1 MKKIWYVILFLW
13 SSVSA
18 QDIHFSQF
26 DYNPI
31 FQNPGNNG
39 MFDGDYRFNANYRD
53 QWRSVTVPFQTLSV
67 SAEVKNV
74 YKNLSVGL
82 ILMNDVV
89 GDGKF
94 RTIEVV
100 PSASYAINLSSDSSH
115 VIRPAVQ
122 MGLNYRQFD
131 SEAFYFDSQWNGVF
145 FDQNLPANEVFQTER
160 KGNFTLGIGA
170 TYEYI
175 QSPRKRLVA
184 GLGLFNINRPNQGF
198 FGETIMRE
206 RRLNLFTRVHYEIGF
221 DWDIIPSMQ
230 LNFQGTYR
238 ELIIGSQVRYILV
251 DRLGDYKA
259 IYFGGYLRG
268 GDAGYLMVGMDYQ
281 NWWGGIS
288 YDLNFSKLY
297 VASSAR
303 GGLELSLRYI
313 IKSVKKR
320 DIFYRVCPDYI

>member
-1 MKKIWYVILFLW
+1 MRKYLLILVLIW
-13 SSVSA
+13 SSSYA

-26 DYNPI
+26 DYNPV
-31 FQNPGNNG
+31 FQNPGNTG
-39 MFDGDYRFNANYRD
+39 LFDGDYRFHANYRD
-53 QWRSVTVPFQTLSV
+53 QWRSVTVPFQTLTLSGE
-67 SAEVKNV
+67 AKNV

-82 ILMNDVV
+82 FLMNDVV

-94 RTIEVV
+94 RTLEVV
-100 PSASYAINLSSDSSH
+100 PTASYAIKLTSDSSH
-115 VIRPAVQ
+115 VIRPAIQ

-131 SEAFYFDSQWNGVF
+131 SEAFSFDSQWNGIF
-145 FDQNLPANEVFQTER
+145 FDENLATNEAFQTER
-160 KGNFTLGIGA
+160 KGNYTLGIGA

-175 QSPRKRLVA
+175 KSPRKRLVA
-184 GLGLFNINRPNQGF
+184 GVGLFNINRPNQGF
-198 FGETIMRE
+198 FGETINRE
-206 RRLNLFTRVHYEIGF
+206 RRINLFTRVHYEIGF

-238 ELIIGSQVRYILV
+238 ELIIGSQARYILV

-259 IYFGGYLRG
+259 IYFGAYFRG
-268 GDAGYLMVGMDYQ
+268 GDAGYLMAGMDYQ

-297 VASSAR
+297 VASRAR
-303 GGLELSLRYI
+303 GGLELSVRYI

>member
-1 MKKIWYVILFLW
+1 MKKAWLIILLIW
-13 SSVSA
+13 SATQA

-31 FQNPGNNG
+31 FQNPGNTG
-39 MFDGDYRFNANYRD
+39 LFDGDYRFHANYRD

-67 SAEVKNV
+67 SAEAKNV
-74 YKNLSVGL
+74 YKNLSVGMF
-82 ILMNDVV
+82 IMNDVV

-100 PSASYAINLSSDSSH
+100 PSASYTLKLTSDSAH
-115 VIRPAVQ
+115 VIRPAIQ
-122 MGLNYRQFD
+122 MGVNYRQLNSGAFSFD
-131 SEAFYFDSQWNGVF
+131 NQWNGVF
-145 FDQNLPANEVFQTER
+145 FDQNLPTNEVFQTER
-160 KGNFTLGIGA
+160 KGNLTMGIGA

-175 QSPRKRLVA
+175 KSPRKRLVA
-184 GLGLFNINRPNQGF
+184 GIGLFNINRPNHGF
-198 FGETIMRE
+198 FGEEIMRE
-206 RRLNLFTRVHYEIGF
+206 RRFNLFTRVHYDIGF

-230 LNFQGTYR
+230 FNIQGPYR
-238 ELIIGSQVRYILV
+238 ELIIGSQARYILV

-259 IYFGGYLRG
+259 IYFGGYFRG
-268 GDAGYLMVGMDYQ
+268 GDAGSLMVGMDYQ

-297 VASSAR
+297 VASRAR
-303 GGLELSLRYI
+303 GALELSLRYI

>member
-1 MKKIWYVILFLW
+1 
-13 SSVSA
+13 
-18 QDIHFSQF
+18 
-26 DYNPI
+26 
-31 FQNPGNNG
+31 
-39 MFDGDYRFNANYRD
+39 MFDGDYRFHANYRD

-67 SAEVKNV
+67 SAEAKNV

-82 ILMNDVV
+82 VLMNDVV

-198 FGETIMRE
+198 FVETIMRE
-206 RRLNLFTRVHYEIGF
+206 RRLNFFTRVHYEIGF

>member
-1 MKKIWYVILFLW
+1 
-13 SSVSA
+13 
-18 QDIHFSQF
+18 
-26 DYNPI
+26 
-31 FQNPGNNG
+31 

-67 SAEVKNV
+67 SAEAKNV

-82 ILMNDVV
+82 ILLNDVV

-115 VIRPAVQ
+115 VIRPAIQ

-184 GLGLFNINRPNQGF
+184 GLGLLNINRPNQGF

-206 RRLNLFTRVHYEIGF
+206 RRLNFFTRVHYEIGF

>member
-1 MKKIWYVILFLW
+1 
-13 SSVSA
+13 
-18 QDIHFSQF
+18 
-26 DYNPI
+26 
-31 FQNPGNNG
+31 
-39 MFDGDYRFNANYRD
+39 MFDGDYRFHANYRD

-67 SAEVKNV
+67 SAEAKNV

-82 ILMNDVV
+82 VLMNDVV

-184 GLGLFNINRPNQGF
+184 GLGLLNINRPNQGF

-206 RRLNLFTRVHYEIGF
+206 RRLNFFTRVHYEIGF

>member
-1 MKKIWYVILFLW
+1 
-13 SSVSA
+13 
-18 QDIHFSQF
+18 
-26 DYNPI
+26 
-31 FQNPGNNG
+31 
-39 MFDGDYRFNANYRD
+39 MFDGDYRFHANYRD

-67 SAEVKNV
+67 SAEAKNV

-82 ILMNDVV
+82 VLMNDVV

-184 GLGLFNINRPNQGF
+184 GLGLLNINRPNQGF

-206 RRLNLFTRVHYEIGF
+206 RRLNFFTRVHYEIGF

-320 DIFYRVCPDYI
+320 DIFYSVCPDYI

>member
-1 MKKIWYVILFLW
+1 
-13 SSVSA
+13 
-18 QDIHFSQF
+18 
-26 DYNPI
+26 
-31 FQNPGNNG
+31 
-39 MFDGDYRFNANYRD
+39 MFDGDYRFHANYRD

-67 SAEVKNV
+67 SAEAKNV

-82 ILMNDVV
+82 VLMNDVV

-100 PSASYAINLSSDSSH
+100 PSASYAIKLTSDSSH
-115 VIRPAVQ
+115 VIRPAMQ
-122 MGLNYRQFD
+122 MGLNYRQFNA
-131 SEAFYFDSQWNGVF
+131 EAFKFDSQWNGVF
-145 FDQNLPANEVFQTER
+145 FDQNLPTNEVFQTQR
-160 KGNFTLGIGA
+160 RGNYTVGVGA

-184 GLGLFNINRPNQGF
+184 GIGLFNINRPNQGF

-206 RRLNLFTRVHYEIGF
+206 RRFNLFTRVHYEIGF

-238 ELIIGSQVRYILV
+238 ELIIGSQARYILV

-297 VASSAR
+297 VASRAR

>member
-1 MKKIWYVILFLW
+1 
-13 SSVSA
+13 
-18 QDIHFSQF
+18 
-26 DYNPI
+26 
-31 FQNPGNNG
+31 

>member
-1 MKKIWYVILFLW
+1 MRKTWLIILLIWSTSY
-13 SSVSA
+13 A

-31 FQNPGNNG
+31 FQNPGNTG
-39 MFDGDYRFNANYRD
+39 LFDGDYRFHANYRD
-53 QWRSVTVPFQTLSV
+53 QWRSVTVPFQTLSL
-67 SAEVKNV
+67 SAEAKNV
-74 YKNLSVGL
+74 YKNLSVGMF
-82 ILMNDVV
+82 LMNDVV
-89 GDGKF
+89 GDGQF

-100 PSASYAINLSSDSSH
+100 PSASYAIKLTSDSSH
-115 VIRPAVQ
+115 VIRPAIQ
-122 MGLNYRQFD
+122 MGLNHRQFD
-131 SEAFYFDSQWNGVF
+131 SEAFKFDSQWNGVY
-145 FDQNLPANEVFQTER
+145 FDENLPTNEVFQTER
-160 KGNFTLGIGA
+160 KGNFTLGVGA

-184 GLGLFNINRPNQGF
+184 GIGLFNINRPNQGF
-198 FGETIMRE
+198 FGETINRE
-206 RRLNLFTRVHYEIGF
+206 RRFNLFTRVHYEIGF

-238 ELIIGSQVRYILV
+238 ELIIGSQARYILV

-259 IYFGGYLRG
+259 IYFGAYLRG
-268 GDAGYLMVGMDYQ
+268 GDAGYIMAGMDYQ

-297 VASSAR
+297 VASHAR

>member
-1 MKKIWYVILFLW
+1 
-13 SSVSA
+13 
-18 QDIHFSQF
+18 
-26 DYNPI
+26 
-31 FQNPGNNG
+31 

-67 SAEVKNV
+67 SAEAKNV

-82 ILMNDVV
+82 ILLNDVV

-238 ELIIGSQVRYILV
+238 ELIIGSQLRYILV